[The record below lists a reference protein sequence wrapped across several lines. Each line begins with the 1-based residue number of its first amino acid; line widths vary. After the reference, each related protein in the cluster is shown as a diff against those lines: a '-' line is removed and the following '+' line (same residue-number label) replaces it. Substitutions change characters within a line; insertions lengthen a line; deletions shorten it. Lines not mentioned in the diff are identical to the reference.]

1 MKQFLTGLISLFTA
15 LGGHAQTL
23 ETGLAINA
31 SHLYKSEFGDYV
43 HNRTDGF
50 GISLMARYQNPNATY
65 LVLKNNEVGL
75 EFCRGQ
81 IEVQAEGRGGSPTGA
96 TASINYTTSS
106 LSLNNYFVNFGSLD
120 KGFQVALGLHC
131 NYKIITLSEGFSE
144 EYNIAWVSTPWGSG
158 YRHWY
163 TKNSLDGINNQL
175 IERFNLGPTVG
186 IAFKPFEV
194 GKFKLRCRYDINA
207 SLLGELK
214 ENTNFDY
221 LRQRITL
228 SVVLGKQH

>member
-1 MKQFLTGLISLFTA
+1 MKQFLSGSILLIIA
-15 LGGHAQTL
+15 LGARAQTL

-31 SHLYKSEFGDYV
+31 SHLYKSDIGNYV
-43 HNRTDGF
+43 HNRKDGF
-50 GISLMARYQNPNATY
+50 GLSLMARYQNPNATY

-81 IEVQAEGRGGSPTGA
+81 IEVQAEGRGGGPTGN
-96 TASINYTTSS
+96 TTSINYTTSS

-144 EYNIAWVSTPWGSG
+144 EYNLAWVSTMWGSG
-158 YRHWY
+158 YKVWY

-175 IERFNLGPTVG
+175 IERFNLGPTLG
-186 IAFKPFEV
+186 IALRPFDA

-214 ENTNFDY
+214 ENTDFNY